1 MFTKTGIEKYFMAEK
16 NLGLLFIIIGIVGL
30 VAAVVFFFVLKTNW
44 HKGAAIPFLLIGLF
58 QLSVGYKVYS
68 TADTQRKTAVYAYD
82 MNPSELKEKEL
93 PKMEA
98 ALKSIHTFILIE
110 AVLLIAGIGLFIAF
124 KKDPSKIFWAG
135 LGMALF
141 IEAALCLFSE
151 FTAKAKTQEYVKGL
165 REFSS
170 VQQK

>member
-1 MFTKTGIEKYFMAEK
+1 MFTKTDIEKYFIAEK
-16 NLGLLFIIIGIVGL
+16 NLGLLFIIIGIVGII
-30 VAAVVFFFVLKTNW
+30 AAVIFFFVMKTNW

-68 TADTQRKTAVYAYD
+68 TADNQRKAAAYAYD
-82 MNPSELKEKEL
+82 MNPSELTQKEL
-93 PKMEA
+93 PKMET
-98 ALKSIHTFILIE
+98 ALKSINTFIVIE
-110 AVLLIAGIGLFIAF
+110 AVLLLAGIGLFIAF

-151 FTAKAKTQEYVKGL
+151 LTAKAKTQEYAKGL
-165 REFSS
+165 KEFVS
-170 VQQK
+170 KN